1 MSAYITM
8 QTPMTDRELLL
19 EALADLGYD
28 DAKVEV
34 HDEPVALVGYVGD
47 PRADRA
53 NVVIRRQHVG
63 GNSNDV
69 GFLATPTGYRAIV
82 SDYDQVRFGKA
93 WVAKLHGRY
102 QVRATAKE
110 ERLAAAERERLTEER
125 RRLVAAQRDAVVAQ
139 AKKLG
144 YRVNES
150 RQGEAVRLVLVRRS
164 Y

>member
-28 DAKVEV
+28 AGKVEV
-34 HDEPVALVGYVGD
+34 RDEPVALVGYVGD
-47 PRADRA
+47 ARADRA
-53 NVVIRRQHVG
+53 DVVIRRSHIG
-63 GNSNDV
+63 GGSNDV
-69 GFLATPTGYRAIV
+69 GFLATPTGYLAII
-82 SDYDQVRFGKA
+82 SDYDRGRFGTA
-93 WVAKLHGRY
+93 WVAKLHERY
-102 QVRATAKE
+102 RVRAAAKE
-110 ERLAAAERERLTEER
+110 ERLAAAERERLAEER